1 MQTIIRLATILTF
14 LFFSN
19 FLYAQSDDIIG
30 KDDAKAMFA
39 IGLEEWK
46 QNLLTGKAAG
56 AFDYDTDNN
65 LEWTLISYPP
75 VGKIVVTPSYSENDL
90 TRPWKV
96 SLSIVYYPQYSGLM
110 IKLSDKEHRDLIAKA
125 QRQLRPELTL
135 MTKATIVQ
143 KDKIFIHDFQIFE
156 VGKFPLMD
164 TKSTNAK
171 GCIEPC
177 IVRK

>member
-1 MQTIIRLATILTF
+1 MF
-14 LFFSN
+14 LFFSG

-39 IGLEEWK
+39 LGLEEWK
-46 QNLLTGKAAG
+46 QNLLTGKEAG

-75 VGKIVVTPSYSENDL
+75 VGKIVVTPSYSENKL
-90 TRPWKV
+90 SRPWKV
-96 SLSIVYYPQYSGLM
+96 SLSIVYYPQYSGAFM
-110 IKLSDKEHRDLIAKA
+110 RLSDKEHRDLIAKA

-135 MTKATIVQ
+135 MTKVTISK
-143 KDKIFIHDFQIFE
+143 KDQLFIHDFQIFE
-156 VGKFPLMD
+156 AGKFPLMD
-164 TKSTNAK
+164 NKSTNAK

-177 IVRK
+177 IVRN